1 MALCIQ
7 TTIPH
12 KGGLPHS
19 DTWGSKP
26 ARGSPQIF
34 AACHVLHRLLAP
46 RHPPDALLILITA
59 CNPSP
64 GPHAPKPAMHRNH
77 PHRNTNGCKQP
88 PSHSKA
94 NPTQHTLFN
103 IPEHC
108 KDSALGAKHSAR
120 RIQHPGQTTHA
131 KPSRTSRYSPEP
143 HHRKAAPPKPTE
155 TSCASRNAPEPDS
168 QFIKNTDPARP
179 RDHPERTNEP
189 RTPCPAQQQ

>member
-1 MALCIQ
+1 MRQ
-7 TTIPH
+7 
-12 KGGLPHS
+12 
-19 DTWGSKP
+19 
-26 ARGSPQIF
+26 
-34 AACHVLHRLLAP
+34 
-46 RHPPDALLILITA
+46 
-59 CNPSP
+59 N
-64 GPHAPKPAMHRNH
+64 PAMHRNH

-94 NPTQHTLFN
+94 NSTQHTHFN

-143 HHRKAAPPKPTE
+143 HHPHEAAPPKPTE

-168 QFIKNTDPARP
+168 QSIKNTDPARP

-189 RTPCPAQQQ
+189 RTPRHAPPNGSDTPCAIRTLTLSVTTRPQPAAMEADGIEPTTSCLQSRRSPN